1 LKRAI
6 VSVTNDLSTDQ
17 RVAKT
22 CAVLKLLDYEVLL
35 IGRKL
40 HDSIPISRN
49 YPVKR
54 FKLFFNTS
62 FLFYAEYNIRLFFF
76 LLFTKKSILVANDL
90 DTLLANFWISKLQ
103 RKPLVYDSHEAFTEV
118 PELIDRPFVKKFWSR
133 IESGIVPKLKHM
145 IVVSESIATFYHKK
159 YGIVPK
165 VIRNLP
171 LASESSLG
179 KWPFKNENKKV
190 ILYQGALNIG
200 RGIELMIDTI
210 SLLEDYVFV
219 IAGNGDIVE
228 QLKERVSE
236 KKRNHQVF
244 FLGQIPPKE
253 LKRLTPL
260 ADIGISLE
268 EDMGINYRY
277 ALPNKLFDYIHA
289 QVPVIVS
296 NLPEMSRIVT
306 EYEVGKVLNIRTPEE
321 LADLILSTDKKKY
334 LNSLQKAKKE
344 LQWSSEREKLIPI
357 FKHL

>member
-1 LKRAI
+1 MKRAI

-35 IGRKL
+35 VGRKL
-40 HDSIPISRN
+40 HDSVPISQN

-54 FKLFFNTS
+54 FKLLFNTS

-103 RKPLVYDSHEAFTEV
+103 KKPLVYDSHEIFTEI
-118 PELIDRPFVKKFWSR
+118 PELMDRPFVKKFWSR
-133 IESGIVPKLKHM
+133 IENTIVPKLKHM

-159 YGIVPK
+159 YGVSPK

-171 LASESSLG
+171 LASELSIG
-179 KWPFKNENKKV
+179 KWPFNDNDKKV
-190 ILYQGALNIG
+190 ILYQGAINIG
-200 RGIELMIDTI
+200 RGLELMIDTI
-210 SLLEDYVFV
+210 PLLEDYIFV
-219 IAGNGDIVE
+219 IAGSGDIIE

-236 KKRNHQVF
+236 KKLSHQVF
-244 FLGQIPPKE
+244 FLGRISPVE

-260 ADIGISLE
+260 ADIGVSLE
-268 EDMGINYRY
+268 EDMGLNYRY
-277 ALPNKLFDYIHA
+277 ALPNKLFDYIQA
-289 QVPVIVS
+289 EIPVIVS

-306 EYEVGKVLNIRTPEE
+306 EYKVGKVLNNRTPEK
-321 LADLILSTDKKKY
+321 LADLILSTDKKSY
-334 LNSLQKAKKE
+334 VNSLQEAKKE
-344 LQWSSEREKLIPI
+344 LQWSTEREKLIPI